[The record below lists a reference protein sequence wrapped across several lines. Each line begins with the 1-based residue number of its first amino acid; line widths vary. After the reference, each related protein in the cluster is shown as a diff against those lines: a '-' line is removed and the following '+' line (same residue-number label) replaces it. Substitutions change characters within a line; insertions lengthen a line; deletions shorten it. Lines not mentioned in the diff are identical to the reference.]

1 MNCIDITGHVPFLNA
16 MKGILFEKC
25 ICSNV
30 ITLQITNHK
39 LMDSKYMLRKQLRF
53 EVYFRREIIVK
64 IRSMKSLVERNRK
77 NTNSLIRLNVPF
89 L

>member
-1 MNCIDITGHVPFLNA
+1 MNCIDITGHVLFLNA

-64 IRSMKSLVERNRK
+64 IRNMNDHFHAVRNC
-77 NTNSLIRLNVPF
+77 NTVLTNLQTNIT
-89 L
+89 